1 MLLSDTASVPG
12 QREAIVP
19 IGRLLADSKLPAPV
33 AFGHRPVHGGPRLQH
48 HCPVDDVLHQLEAA
62 IAIPPLHIP
71 SALSV
76 IGFAREHFP
85 AARQVACFDTAS
97 HADLP
102 EVARVLRSLPCE
114 SIVRQFGDD
123 LPDRLVIAQTDV
135 SLWPVSSPP
144 VSPRMACY
152 GLRRHVTND
161 GIE

>member
-1 MLLSDTASVPG
+1 MLVFIDESGDPG
-12 QREAIVP
+12 FKTTK
-19 IGRLLADSKLPAPV
+19 GS
-33 AFGHRPVHGGPRLQH
+33 
-48 HCPVDDVLHQLEAA
+48 
-62 IAIPPLHIP
+62 
-71 SALSV
+71 SAV
-76 IGFAREHFP
+76 FVAREHFP
-85 AARQVACFDTAS
+85 AATQLACFDTAI

-102 EVARVLRSLPCE
+102 EVAGVLRSLSCE

-123 LPDRLVIAQTDV
+123 LPDRLIIAQTDV